1 MTILSFLTEQSVV
14 KLALS
19 NSTSRADGSNTPE
32 SLLEGCINN
41 QAVTQAFV
49 VKYRAKGQVL
59 GRNKMVIAKMGSS
72 TMNTAPDFTST
83 GVVIPNNYAK
93 QLIRGKENIDCRQQ
107 KKVKGN

>member
-1 MTILSFLTEQSVV
+1 MLRSKKKK

-49 VKYRAKGQVL
+49 VRYSAKGQVL
-59 GRNKMVIAKMGSS
+59 GRNKMVKTEMGSS
-72 TMNTAPDFTST
+72 TMNITFDLST
-83 GVVIPNNYAK
+83 TIVVIIHNYAK
-93 QLIRGKENIDCRQQ
+93 QLIRRRRNTLQTTK
-107 KKVKGN
+107 